1 MIDQPAPELTAE
13 STLLC
18 FDVESNGLHGE
29 AFAVGAVVIKLDG
42 TIVDEFVARCPINGP
57 VDEWVEKNVLP
68 PMHDFKITHKNS
80 LELRNDFWRW
90 FTQSKER
97 VSYVIV
103 DNGYPVE
110 HRFLMQ
116 CQADDL
122 DARYWGHAYPL
133 LDVGSLLLSVGIKPL
148 AVKYR
153 LLDDQ
158 IAGEMRKHNPR
169 FDAEV
174 SARAAIKAL
183 RLAGRLSD

>member
-1 MIDQPAPELTAE
+1 MDQPAPELTPK
-13 STLLC
+13 SKLLC

-29 AFAVGAVVIKLDG
+29 AFAVGAVLIQLDG
-42 TIVDEFVARCPINGP
+42 KVVDEFVARCPIHGP

-68 PMHDFKITHKNS
+68 PMRDQANTHKNN
-80 LELRNDFWRW
+80 RAMRDDFWAW
-90 FTQSKER
+90 FSRAKDQAD
-97 VSYVIV
+97 YVVV

-122 DARYWGHAYPL
+122 DSRYWGHAYPL
-133 LDVGSLLLSVGIKPL
+133 LDVGSLLLQAGIKPL

-153 LLDDQ
+153 LVEDQ
-158 IAGEMRKHNPR
+158 LPGEVLKHNPR

-174 SARAAIKAL
+174 SALAAIKAL
-183 RLAGRLSD
+183 RQTGQIAD